1 MTTDRF
7 SLAGGLAAHA
17 DAGVIVTGD
26 LNDFDL
32 EQPLSVLKG
41 TATVTGYDVPAGAD
55 PINATAT
62 YTPGGT
68 AILADP
74 NELLPAQQRFD
85 DVVEGSSESLDHMLA
100 TASLAATASFD
111 AVHLN
116 S

>member
-26 LNDFDL
+26 LNDFDV
-32 EQPLSVLKG
+32 EQPQ
-41 TATVTGYDVPAGAD
+41 
-55 PINATAT
+55 
-62 YTPGGT
+62 PGGT

-111 AVHLN
+111 AVHLK